1 MIKQKDESLIQNLK
15 DAGCEAC
22 MITDFMANMDRGKIA
37 EGIKLLQNHRAF
49 LLMNIHKGQKQID
62 CLDYLI
68 YQMKKYA

>member
-1 MIKQKDESLIQNLK
+1 MIDQKEESVIQNLK
-15 DAGCEAC
+15 DAGCDTR
-22 MITDFMANMDRGKIA
+22 MITDFLVNMNCGKIA

-49 LLMNIHKGQKQID
+49 LLMHIHKGQKQID